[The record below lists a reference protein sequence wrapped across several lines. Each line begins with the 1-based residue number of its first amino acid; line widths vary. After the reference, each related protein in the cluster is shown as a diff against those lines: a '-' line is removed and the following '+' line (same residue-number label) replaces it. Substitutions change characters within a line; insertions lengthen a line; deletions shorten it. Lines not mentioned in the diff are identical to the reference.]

1 MRTFSRSS
9 AAARALPWPFESG
22 EKMVP
27 SLTRQEKHMSR
38 FLLAITP
45 FAGHVF
51 PMLGLAK
58 GLLRR
63 GHDVVVYSGRKYEAT
78 VLATGARFL
87 PSYAA
92 QDFDDTDP
100 EATFPAM
107 ARASGPS
114 AMLTDFREL
123 FVGTAPGQAQD
134 MFDAHEKN
142 VIRCRGRGR
151 YVFRRGVV
159 PRTTRRFVCDGF
171 VVAARFVQQAPH
183 PGTPFKPG
191 RTVVDPTRD
200 AVVRA
205 LWEHTL
211 AAQFRSLHNRARTAV
226 GLEPTTRRGLH
237 GAWSPQL
244 VIAQGV
250 PALQ

>member
-1 MRTFSRSS
+1 
-9 AAARALPWPFESG
+9 
-22 EKMVP
+22 MVP
-27 SLTRQEKHMSR
+27 SLTRQEKHLSR

-63 GHDVVVYSGRKYEAT
+63 GYDVVVYSGRKYEAT
-78 VLATGARFL
+78 VLAAGARFL

-134 MFDAHEKN
+134 MLDAHEKM
-142 VIRCRGRGR
+142 
-151 YVFRRGVV
+151 
-159 PRTTRRFVCDGF
+159 
-171 VVAARFVQQAPH
+171 
-183 PGTPFKPG
+183 PF
-191 RTVVDPTRD
+191 D
-200 AVVRA
+200 AVVA
-205 LWEHTL
+205 EGTC
-211 AAQFRSLHNRARTAV
+211 F
-226 GLEPTTRRGLH
+226 
-237 GAWSPQL
+237 GAESFHEL
-244 VIAQGV
+244 RGV
-250 PALQ
+250 PYATVSLSPPGLPSKHPLRGPPSSRGAP